1 MTNKGQNLSSGERK
15 LIQIIRGFIK
25 DADVYILDEPL
36 NFVDKEYKEYKDV
49 IISSIDKFYK
59 DKMLLIISHDDSI
72 FSICNKKYKISD
84 KKLIQI

>member
-36 NFVDKEYKEYKDV
+36 NFVDKEYKDL